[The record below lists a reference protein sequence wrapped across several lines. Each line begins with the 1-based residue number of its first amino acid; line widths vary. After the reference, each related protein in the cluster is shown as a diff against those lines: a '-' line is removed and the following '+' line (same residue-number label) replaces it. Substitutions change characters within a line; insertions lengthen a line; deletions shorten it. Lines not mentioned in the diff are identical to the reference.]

1 MSLENTLS
9 METQAM
15 EERLRDQITTLL
27 EEAQDQA
34 FSNYRAT
41 PYHLQYAASSL
52 SMPQRSADM
61 ASDQSTG
68 NTQPWSE
75 PAILNQASYMGGS
88 QIFPE
93 HDMFDQIAHHIHPP
107 SFNSNQGERSMV
119 HNGSSEFA
127 HTSNDTI
134 SNSTRSGSF
143 SQTDTSASSISQAQ
157 EASRYELTPLQ
168 NMQRF
173 LSNERSTLSTTNSQ
187 TMEEDDFFLSD
198 DGYWASEAGQA
209 DLKSVKFTR
218 TNTFG

>member
-75 PAILNQASYMGGS
+75 PAILNQASYWEAVKYFQNMICLTKSRIIFIHLHLTQTKGREAWFTTDRRNLLTLLTTRYQTQHGVAAS
-88 QIFPE
+88 VKQIPQPPAFLRPKRL
-93 HDMFDQIAHHIHPP
+93 HDM
-107 SFNSNQGERSMV
+107 S
-119 HNGSSEFA
+119 
-127 HTSNDTI
+127 
-134 SNSTRSGSF
+134 
-143 SQTDTSASSISQAQ
+143 
-157 EASRYELTPLQ
+157 
-168 NMQRF
+168 
-173 LSNERSTLSTTNSQ
+173 
-187 TMEEDDFFLSD
+187 
-198 DGYWASEAGQA
+198 
-209 DLKSVKFTR
+209 
-218 TNTFG
+218 

>member
-52 SMPQRSADM
+52 SKPQRPADM

-68 NTQPWSE
+68 NTQAWSE
-75 PAILNQASYMGGS
+75 PNILNQASYMGAT

-93 HDMFDQIAHHIHPP
+93 HDMFGQIAHHIHPP
-107 SFNSNQGERSMV
+107 SFNLNQGERSMA
-119 HNGSSEFA
+119 HNGSSECA

-143 SQTDTSASSISQAQ
+143 SQTDTSASSVSQAQ
-157 EASRYELTPLQ
+157 ETSRYELTPLQ

-173 LSNERSTLSTTNSQ
+173 LSNEGSTLSTTNSQ
-187 TMEEDDFFLSD
+187 IMEEDDFFLSD
-198 DGYWASEAGQA
+198 DHYWASEGGE
-209 DLKSVKFTR
+209 R
-218 TNTFG
+218 T